1 MALLCVSVFILLPID
16 FDVFT
21 CTLYVGPPM
30 RRYFPDLESFKR
42 SARSAQIIPVYRQ
55 LLADRLTPVSA
66 FEVLGRDAHAF
77 LLESVIGGEKI
88 ARYSF
93 IATAPSIVYSAM
105 QGKALIAGGGQGR
118 EFDTV
123 DPLADL
129 QALLPPLTY
138 HRDPNLPAFTG
149 GLVGYAGYD
158 TIRYYEGEK
167 LTAPPKD
174 DRRLPDVQFG
184 LYGELVIF
192 DHVDKTIKVVANA
205 SVGGA
210 TGVGSGQRAVG
221 SETGVGSRQRAV
233 GGEENVD
240 DAAVEA
246 AYRDACRR
254 VDNLVQRLSQPPRSG
269 LGEIDPTAP
278 LSLKY
283 ESNFTREGFEDAVR
297 KGQEYIKAGDI
308 FQFVPSQ
315 RLRVPSSADP
325 LDVYRALR
333 IINPSPFMFYLKSP
347 QCTLIGSSPEILCRV
362 EDGVVTSRPL
372 AGTRRRG
379 ATEAEDQALEQE
391 LLADPKERA
400 EHIMLVDLHRNDV
413 GRVATVGS
421 VVVSDVMTV
430 ERYSH
435 VMHIT
440 TNVTGQLAA
449 DKTALDAL
457 AVSLPVGTVSGAPK
471 IRAMQIID
479 ELEPTRRGPYGGAV
493 GYLDFA
499 GNLDTCIA
507 LRTMV
512 WKNGT
517 YDVQAGAGVVAD
529 SVPSSEYEETLNKA
543 RAMLKAVEIAEK
555 GFGS

>member
-1 MALLCVSVFILLPID
+1 
-16 FDVFT
+16 
-21 CTLYVGPPM
+21 M
-30 RRYFPDLESFKR
+30 RRYFPTADEFATIAKTG
-42 SARSAQIIPVYRQ
+42 AKIIPVYRQ

-66 FEVLGRDAHAF
+66 LEVLGREQHAF

-88 ARYSF
+88 GRYSF
-93 IATAPSIVYSAM
+93 IAAGPQLVYQVAEGHASIQEFGQAPH
-105 QGKALIAGGGQGR
+105 
-118 EFDTV
+118 EFETK

-129 QALLPPLTY
+129 QKLLPPQHY
-138 HRDPNLPAFTG
+138 HRDKHLPAFTG

-158 TIRYYEGEK
+158 TIRYYEAEK
-167 LTAPPKD
+167 LLSPPKD
-174 DRRLPDVQFG
+174 DRRLPDLLFSR
-184 LYGELVIF
+184 YGEMVIF

-205 SVGGA
+205 MVGEG
-210 TGVGSGQRAVG
+210 GPG
-221 SETGVGSRQRAV
+221 ETSIDR
-233 GGEENVD
+233 
-240 DAAVEA
+240 

-254 VDNLVQRLSQPPRSG
+254 IDEIVARLQQPPISA
-269 LGEIDPTAP
+269 LGEIDPTSP
-278 LSLKY
+278 LTISF
-283 ESNFTREGFEDAVR
+283 SANCTREQFEQIVLAG
-297 KGQEYIKAGDI
+297 KEYIKAGDI

-315 RLRVPSSADP
+315 RLRVNSSADP

-347 QCTLIGSSPEILCRV
+347 ACTLIGSSPEILCRV
-362 EDGVVTSRPL
+362 ADGVVTSRPL

-379 ATEAEDQALEQE
+379 ITEEEDRALETE

-421 VVVSDVMTV
+421 VKVSDVMTV

-440 TNVTGQLAA
+440 SNVTGHLAPGL
-449 DKTALDAL
+449 TAFDAL
-457 AVSLPVGTVSGAPK
+457 RVSLPVGTVSGAPK

-499 GNLDTCIA
+499 GNMDTCIA
-507 LRTMV
+507 LRTIV
-512 WKNGT
+512 WRNGV

-529 SVPSSEYEETLNKA
+529 SVPANEYEETMNKA
-543 RAMLKAVEIAEK
+543 KAMLKAVEIAQQ
-555 GFGS
+555 GF